1 MQQGNLKKH
10 TAQYIAI
17 VFTIVCSIA
26 FVFWF
31 VHDPVQDFS
40 RNVPG
45 LDNRPEQS
53 LDADENIK
61 IGEKFTPYSEAT
73 SSLTG
78 KWPRFR
84 GADFDN
90 VNKETI
96 PLIDSFAGEPDILW
110 QVDMGEG
117 HAAAAIYN
125 GKVYVL
131 DYNEIKK
138 ADALRCFLLETGEE
152 LWKRWYNVK
161 IKRNHGISRTIP
173 AVTDKYVVTIGPKCH
188 VMCSD
193 PENGDL
199 LWGIDLMKE
208 FALDIPF
215 WNTGQCPIIDNDVAI
230 LAPGGRSLLI
240 AIDCKTGEIIW
251 ETPNEDNWKMSHSSI
266 VPMTYENK
274 KMYVYAAVGGLVG
287 ISAEGDDL
295 GKVLWK
301 TKAFSPS
308 VVAPSPLILP
318 DGKIFMT
325 AGYGAGSA
333 MLQLKEK
340 ASGFSVEVLQK
351 YRPKEGLASEQ
362 QTPIYYKDLIYGI
375 LPKDAGGMKNQM
387 VCYSPKD
394 CTKPLISSGKAE
406 RYGLGPYVVAD
417 DKFFI
422 LDDDGTLS
430 IVKMNGKKFTLL
442 DKLNIIDGHDAWG
455 PIAIADGKLIM
466 RDSKTMICINI
477 RKS

>member
-1 MQQGNLKKH
+1 MQKGNLKK
-10 TAQYIAI
+10 YITYTFAI
-17 VFTIVCSIA
+17 AFAVA

-31 VHDPVQDFS
+31 VHDPVADFTRS
-40 RNVPG
+40 VPG
-45 LDNRPEQS
+45 LDNRPKQAA
-53 LDADENIK
+53 DADKNVK
-61 IGEKFTPYSEAT
+61 IGEKFKVYKEAT
-73 SSLTG
+73 SDLKG
-78 KWPRFR
+78 QWARFR

-90 VNKETI
+90 INKENI
-96 PLIDSFAGEPDILW
+96 PLIDSFEGKPDILW

-117 HAAAAIYN
+117 HAAAAIHN

-131 DYNEIKK
+131 DYDEIKK
-138 ADALRCFLLETGEE
+138 ADVLRCFLLETGEE

-193 PENGDL
+193 PNTGDL

-208 FALDIPF
+208 FELEIPF

-240 AIDCKTGEIIW
+240 AVDCKTGEILW
-251 ETPNEDNWKMSHSSI
+251 ETPNEDGWKMSHSSI
-266 VPMTYENK
+266 IPMTYGGK
-274 KMYVYAAVGGLVG
+274 KMYVYAAVGGMVG
-287 ISAEGDDL
+287 VSAEGADL
-295 GKVLWK
+295 GKVVWK
-301 TKAFSPS
+301 TKAYAPA

-318 DGKIFMT
+318 EGKIFMT
-325 AGYGAGSA
+325 AGYGAGSV
-333 MLQLKEK
+333 MLQLKK
-340 ASGFSVEVLQK
+340 NGQKFTVDVLQK
-351 YRPKEGLASEQ
+351 FRPKEGLASEQ
-362 QTPIYYKDLIYGI
+362 QTPIYYNGLIYGI

-387 VCYSPKD
+387 VCYSPLD
-394 CTKPLISSGKAE
+394 CTKPLFSSGKAE

-430 IVKMNGKKFTLL
+430 IVKMDGKKFTLL
-442 DKLNIIDGHDAWG
+442 DKVSIIDGHDAWG

-466 RDSKTMICINI
+466 RDSKTMLCINI
-477 RKS
+477 RK